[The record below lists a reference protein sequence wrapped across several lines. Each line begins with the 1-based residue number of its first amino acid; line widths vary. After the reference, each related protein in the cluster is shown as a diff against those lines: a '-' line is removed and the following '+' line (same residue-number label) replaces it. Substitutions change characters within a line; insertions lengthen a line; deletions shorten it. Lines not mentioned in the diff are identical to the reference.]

1 MDIFASFVKGC
12 EVPAIGRWLLLP
24 MAIVVALL
32 LPPLLLSVILN
43 FILIAAVLSLY
54 FYSYDLLGRTL
65 AGCRANIRP
74 RGPPL
79 S

>member
-1 MDIFASFVKGC
+1 MDVFASFVKSC

-24 MAIVVALL
+24 MAIVAALF

-43 FILIAAVLSLY
+43 FILIAAILSLH
-54 FYSYDLLGRTL
+54 FYSYTLLGNTL
-65 AGCRANIRP
+65 AGCRVNIRP